1 MFLAI
6 ILIFFTSLWLGV
18 FLCIEGSN
26 RRYFTRRFNYCR
38 KESALHLVTLMTS
51 TYQLTYETAIPLIT
65 LQWFCS
71 HYQTL
76 YLLLVFLDPESQQ
89 YYYLPVGLRQSKFS
103 ALESYLRG
111 EVTYPPNFSCYMG
124 PILSNGE
131 SYQSLVNIDFK

>member
-6 ILIFFTSLWLGV
+6 ILLFFASVWAGTS
-18 FLCIEGSN
+18 LCIERSN
-26 RRYFTRRFNYCR
+26 RRYFARRFNYCR

-65 LQWFCS
+65 LSWS
-71 HYQTL
+71 YWPYQTL

-89 YYYLPVGLRQSKFS
+89 YYYLPVGLKQSKFS

-111 EVTYPPNFSCYMG
+111 EVTSPPNFSCYMG

-131 SYQSLVNIDFK
+131 SYDQLINF